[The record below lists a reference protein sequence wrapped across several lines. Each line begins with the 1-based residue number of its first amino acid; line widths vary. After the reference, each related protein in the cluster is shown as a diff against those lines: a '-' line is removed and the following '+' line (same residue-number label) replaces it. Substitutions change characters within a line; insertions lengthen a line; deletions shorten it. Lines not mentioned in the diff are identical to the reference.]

1 MSSEQYI
8 KEAIRNVELHLQ
20 KEKQSLPKVP
30 LPSGYHP
37 ELDITPY
44 LDDEQ
49 TNLYQSYVSILRW
62 FVELGRLDVYVHVAF
77 MSSFL
82 ASLRVG
88 HMEALLY
95 IFGYLKAHKRS
106 KMVFDHGYLQWREA
120 DFATYDW
127 KDFYQ
132 DAREE
137 TPTNARTP
145 RGNPVQMNVFVDA
158 NHAGNKVNRRS
169 HTGVLIY
176 LKRAP
181 IVWYSKA
188 QKTVETSTFGSE
200 FVALRIA
207 TELIKALRYKLQMF
221 GIPLDGPANVLM
233 DNETVVKNSTIPS
246 ST

>member
-1 MSSEQYI
+1 M
-8 KEAIRNVELHLQ
+8 
-20 KEKQSLPKVP
+20 
-30 LPSGYHP
+30 
-37 ELDITPY
+37 
-44 LDDEQ
+44 DDEQ
-49 TNLYQSYVSILRW
+49 TNLYQSYVSILHW
-62 FVELGRLDVYVHVAF
+62 IVELGRLDVYVHVAF

-82 ASLRVG
+82 ASPRVG

-95 IFGYLKAHKRS
+95 IFGYLKAHNRS
-106 KMVFDHGYLQWREA
+106 TMVFDHGYLQWREA
-120 DFATYDW
+120 DFATYDS

-137 TPTNARTP
+137 TPTNAPTP

-176 LKRAP
+176 LNRAP

-200 FVALRIA
+200 FVAL
-207 TELIKALRYKLQMF
+207 
-221 GIPLDGPANVLM
+221 
-233 DNETVVKNSTIPS
+233 
-246 ST
+246 